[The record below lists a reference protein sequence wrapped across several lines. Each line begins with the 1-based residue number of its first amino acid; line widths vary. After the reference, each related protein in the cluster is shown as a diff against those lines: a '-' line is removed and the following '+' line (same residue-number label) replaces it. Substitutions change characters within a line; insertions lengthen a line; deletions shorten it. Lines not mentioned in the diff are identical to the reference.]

1 MTEPVLEVVFPNL
14 KRWAAGNAGIPYVWS
29 FESGIDGPHVCI
41 NALVHGNEVCGAIAV
56 NELLNAFETGAKL
69 ARGKLTAV
77 FANVAAYESFDPKR
91 PFDSRCVEEDFN
103 RLWNESTLNGDRQ
116 SRELVRARELRALYD
131 SVDHLL
137 DLHSMLEPAPPIA
150 LAGDTEKGLALAR
163 AIGTPAHILV
173 DSGHAAGK
181 RLRDYAAFAEPRS
194 PKSALLVECGQHW
207 ERNVG
212 QVACN
217 VVRRFL
223 RHFETF
229 DRAWLDSLIDPEPLP
244 AQRVVEI
251 SEVVTPKSEQF
262 SWARP
267 LRGLEVIAEA
277 GTLLAT
283 DGARE
288 VRTPH
293 ADAVMVMPVPHSK
306 VGQTA
311 VRIGRLR

>member
-1 MTEPVLEVVFPNL
+1 M
-14 KRWAAGNAGIPYVWS
+14 GIPYAWR
-29 FESGIDGPHVCI
+29 FDSGTDGPHVCI

-56 NELLNAFETGAKL
+56 NALLEALHSGAKVR
-69 ARGKLTAV
+69 RGTLTAV
-77 FANVAAYESFDPKR
+77 FANVAAYESFDSKK
-91 PFDSRCVEEDFN
+91 PFDSRCVDEDFN
-103 RLWNESTLNGDRQ
+103 RLWNESTLDGDRN
-116 SRELVRARELRALYD
+116 SRELIRARELRSLYD

-163 AIGTPAHILV
+163 AIGTPAHILI

-181 RLRDYAAFAEPRS
+181 RLRDYSAFGDAAAK
-194 PKSALLVECGQHW
+194 KSALLVECGQHW

-212 QVACN
+212 NVACD
-217 VVRRFL
+217 VMWRFL
-223 RHFETF
+223 RHFDMF
-229 DRAWLDSLIDPEPLP
+229 DQKWLDDLIGDSPLP
-244 AQRVVEI
+244 TQRVVEI
-251 SEVVTPKSEQF
+251 SEVVTLKSEQF
-262 SWARP
+262 SWVRP

-283 DGARE
+283 DGVRE

-293 ADAVMVMPVPHSK
+293 ADSVMVMPVPNPK

-311 VRIGRLR
+311 VRIGRFR